1 MVNLLRRI
9 GCPVASVLAPLIVN
23 AGQVGAQG
31 LSNNTQ
37 PQALDSNNPVTV
49 VNGIEKPTTPDS
61 GDKQSSSSMI
71 DPLTRAIQ
79 IVEESIRE
87 SPTPRS
93 TKPIVVDGGKVFEES
108 YLIGEEQQDRL
119 SDKLADLKKRIPG
132 SSPKKPN

>member
-9 GCPVASVLAPLIVN
+9 GCPVATVLAPLIVN
-23 AGQVGAQG
+23 GGQVGAQG

-37 PQALDSNNPVTV
+37 PHALDSNNPVTV

-61 GDKQSSSSMI
+61 GDKQSSSPKI

-87 SPTPRS
+87 STW
-93 TKPIVVDGGKVFEES
+93 
-108 YLIGEEQQDRL
+108 
-119 SDKLADLKKRIPG
+119 
-132 SSPKKPN
+132 